1 MLVERRRSVASQAT
15 SILAERITSQTYL
28 PGSRLPSESELA
40 VELGVSRAS
49 IRSALGRLAAEGMVL
64 RKQGDGTYVNAHI
77 EHIPARMG
85 GLWNFTR
92 LIGNSGYTPR
102 IQLLGQEVRPISPQ
116 VMEVLQL
123 AEAEPALSLT
133 RLFFADDLPVVF
145 THTTVPLHVLQVA
158 PDACDGALP
167 LSEFV
172 QRYHNT
178 PISYAIFDI
187 QAVLPT
193 PDVCRV
199 LQCGAAPLLK
209 LDQVFYDRAN
219 QPIVFSE
226 AYFQDK
232 VIRLRLAQAWD

>member
-1 MLVERRRSVASQAT
+1 MLVERSRSIASQAT
-15 SILAERITSQTYL
+15 AILAERISTQVYA

-40 VELGVSRAS
+40 GELGVSRAS

-64 RKQGDGTYVNAHI
+64 RKQGDGTYVNARI
-77 EHIPARMG
+77 ENIPARMG

-92 LIGNSGYTPR
+92 LIENSGYTPR
-102 IQLLGQEVRPISPQ
+102 IQLLGQEVEPIGARA
-116 VMEVLQL
+116 MDVLQL
-123 AEAEPALSLT
+123 AEAEPALSLI
-133 RLFFADDLPVVF
+133 RLFYADALPVVF

-158 PDACDGALP
+158 PEVCDGALP
-167 LSEFV
+167 LSDFV

-178 PISYAIFDI
+178 PINYAIFDI
-187 QAVLPT
+187 QAVLPSA
-193 PDVCRV
+193 DVCRM

-209 LDQVFYDRAN
+209 LDQVFYDKAN

-226 AYFQDK
+226 AFFQDK